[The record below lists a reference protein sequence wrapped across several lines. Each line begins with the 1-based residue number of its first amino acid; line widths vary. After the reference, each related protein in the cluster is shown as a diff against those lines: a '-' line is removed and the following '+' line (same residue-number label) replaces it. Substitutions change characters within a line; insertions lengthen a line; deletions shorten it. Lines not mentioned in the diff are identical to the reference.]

1 MFFLPVRRPLM
12 ANTTGKPYFSK
23 KYNMLY
29 RIVCSLLI
37 LLLAIACGNND
48 GAYTATAKSDSTTS
62 PKDTMQ
68 YGEMKTYWLVFL
80 LKGNNRTHDSATA
93 ARIQQAHLANID
105 RLAKEGKII
114 MAGPMGYNK
123 DLRGIFIMDCK
134 DSAEA
139 ASYISTDSA
148 IITGRLRFEIHPWWT
163 AKGKY
168 EFK

>member
-1 MFFLPVRRPLM
+1 
-12 ANTTGKPYFSK
+12 
-23 KYNMLY
+23 MLF
-29 RIVCSLLI
+29 RIVTCILI
-37 LLLAIACGNND
+37 ITLAIACGD
-48 GAYTATAKSDSTTS
+48 GSATTADTTHNGTDTAKDT
-62 PKDTMQ
+62 PK
-68 YGEMKTYWLVFL
+68 YEMKTYWLVFL
-80 LKGNNRTHDSATA
+80 LKGPNRTHDSATS

-105 RLAKEGKII
+105 RLNKEGKII

-139 ASYISTDSA
+139 ASYIKTDTA
-148 IITGRLRFEIHPWWT
+148 IVTGRLRFEIHPWWT

>member
-1 MFFLPVRRPLM
+1 
-12 ANTTGKPYFSK
+12 
-23 KYNMLY
+23 MLS
-29 RIVCSLLI
+29 RISLCICIIALT
-37 LLLAIACGNND
+37 IACND
-48 GAYTATAKSDSTTS
+48 HAAHMTTTSHNGTDTTKDTAKF
-62 PKDTMQ
+62 
-68 YGEMKTYWLVFL
+68 GEMKTYWLVFL
-80 LKGNNRTHDSATA
+80 LKGPNRTHDSATS

-105 RLAKEGKII
+105 RLHEAGKIV

-139 ASYISTDSA
+139 ASYIKTDSA
-148 IITGRLRFEIHPWWT
+148 VVTGRLRFEIHPWWT

>member
-1 MFFLPVRRPLM
+1 MLSRIIYSIAIITFSVACNDHSDKPSSPV
-12 ANTTGKPYFSK
+12 AHSAADTT
-23 KYNMLY
+23 
-29 RIVCSLLI
+29 
-37 LLLAIACGNND
+37 
-48 GAYTATAKSDSTTS
+48 
-62 PKDTMQ
+62 KDTAEF
-68 YGEMKTYWLVFL
+68 GEMKTYWMVFL
-80 LKGNNRTHDSATA
+80 LKGPNRTHDSATS
-93 ARIQQAHLANID
+93 ARIQAAHLANID
-105 RLAKEGKII
+105 RLHKEGKIV

-139 ASYISTDSA
+139 ASYIATDSA

>member
-1 MFFLPVRRPLM
+1 
-12 ANTTGKPYFSK
+12 
-23 KYNMLY
+23 MLS
-29 RIVCSLLI
+29 RIVYSI
-37 LLLAIACGNND
+37 AIITLAVACGDHSHSPSALVEKHN
-48 GAYTATAKSDSTTS
+48 GADST
-62 PKDTMQ
+62 KDTVEF
-68 YGEMKTYWLVFL
+68 GEMKTYWLVFL
-80 LKGNNRTHDSATA
+80 LKGPNRTHDSVTA

-105 RLAKEGKII
+105 RLHKEGKVV

-139 ASYISTDSA
+139 ASYIISDSA

>member
-1 MFFLPVRRPLM
+1 
-12 ANTTGKPYFSK
+12 
-23 KYNMLY
+23 MLY
-29 RIVCSLLI
+29 RIACCVLI
-37 LLLAIACGNND
+37 VMLAISCND
-48 GAYTATAKSDSTTS
+48 NPATTAVETKDTATIA
-62 PKDTMQ
+62 KDTPK

-80 LKGNNRTHDSATA
+80 LKGPNRTHDSATA
-93 ARIQQAHLANID
+93 ARIQRAHLANID
-105 RLAKEGKII
+105 RLAQEGKII

-134 DSAEA
+134 DSTEA
-139 ASYISTDSA
+139 AGYIKTDSA